1 MPWSRVRNRRLV
13 AYSWWTRQLVSS
25 LRSRKI
31 PHAVISSSFYALIR
45 RPYKKEKIL
54 LLLLFIFFLFS
65 LPFAGLSLAR
75 VFCFVCSQPFPDMK
89 TYHIMYI
96 KSSSRGSGWCRLAG
110 NKESLAPIE
119 WTRKSKFS
127 LCVALVFASSTC
139 ISYIGAEKTNGR
151 SSSIKFI
158 HEFEFA
164 WRSRS
169 LLGLSVHSGGS
180 PGGGRNKSAS
190 HHPSCI
196 SFLSLCFFFGILFL
210 EILFSCLI

>member
-139 ISYIGAEKTNGR
+139 ISYRGR
-151 SSSIKFI
+151 ENEWSI
-158 HEFEFA
+158 EFNQ
-164 WRSRS
+164 
-169 LLGLSVHSGGS
+169 VHSWVWIRVTVSVS
-180 PGGGRNKSAS
+180 PWPLGPFRRITRWW
-190 HHPSCI
+190 P
-196 SFLSLCFFFGILFL
+196 
-210 EILFSCLI
+210 